1 MTRLS
6 IGFARLALSASV
18 LLLAGCPDDMP
29 TVPGAPG
36 ESAAIGADGKPVDL
50 LKLAEDQEAKYTDL
64 AVGADGTVHAIYQ
77 AQHPR
82 TRVTHV
88 FYRASADGGATWSEP
103 RDLMEDEGSTQAGFV
118 RLIIDGAGRVYAFW
132 ETYAGFDVVDP
143 SGGDV
148 STLAYRALVNG
159 SWTPAAAVG
168 EPKEVVGWFPAVAPD
183 GQLHVVWSETIAGPN
198 GRSAHWQAG
207 AVRQATLSGGTVGAA
222 KAVLT
227 SPEVRLGTSSVFNFH
242 GYRGLRG
249 YVDAAGTAHFT
260 ALKSIATP
268 EEGAKTEPVSVVHWD
283 GATETPLLEVNQLEA
298 IFQKQTAYP
307 PTLWLDAAGQEHLT
321 VVNQFRTRPAVEDY
335 APPTSRTPT
344 LVYQLSGEKGNI
356 RGVQVQPGAGGRA
369 AAILEMHDTG
379 KADAKHDL
387 WAATFDGRRWTAPVN
402 VTNNEAR
409 MAFASEQTS
418 ADTSYSTLRTY
429 SAQYGAGA
437 FDAAGR
443 LLLSF
448 VNTEIQSIMR
458 ETTLSSGTGGAF
470 GSNST
475 TNVYFHKL

>member
-6 IGFARLALSASV
+6 TGLARLALSASV
-18 LLLAGCPDDMP
+18 LLLVGCPDDMP
-29 TVPGAPG
+29 TTPGTPG
-36 ESAAIGADGKPVDL
+36 TPATVGADGKPVDL
-50 LKLAEDQEAKYTDL
+50 LKLAENQDAKYTDV
-64 AVGADGTVHAIYQ
+64 AVGADGTVHTIYQ

-82 TRVTHV
+82 TRVPHV
-88 FYRASADGGATWSEP
+88 FYRASADGGGTWSEP
-103 RDLMEDEGSTQAGFV
+103 RDLLDDEPATQAGFV
-118 RLIIDGAGRVYAFW
+118 RLAVDGAGRVYAFW

-148 STLAYRALVNG
+148 STLAYRALVG
-159 SWTPAAAVG
+159 GDWTPAATVG
-168 EPKEVVGWFPAVAPD
+168 EPKQVVGWFPAVAPD

-198 GRSAHWQAG
+198 GRSPHWQAG
-207 AVRQATLSGGTVGAA
+207 AIRQATLSGGTVGAA

-227 SPEVRLGTSSVFNFH
+227 SPEVRLGTSSVVNFH

-249 YVDAAGTAHFT
+249 YVDAAGVAHFT
-260 ALKSIATP
+260 ALKAIATP

-283 GATETPLLEVNQLEA
+283 GATETPLFEVAKLEA
-298 IFQKQTAYP
+298 ILQKQTYHP

-321 VVNQFRTRPAVEDY
+321 VVNQFLARPAVEDY
-335 APPTSRTPT
+335 APPTSQTPT

-369 AAILEMHDTG
+369 AAMLEMHDTG

-402 VTNNEAR
+402 VTNNGAR
-409 MAFASEQTS
+409 VAFADAQTS
-418 ADTSYSTLRTY
+418 ANTSYSTLTTY

-443 LLLSF
+443 LYLSF

-458 ETTLSSGTGGAF
+458 ETTVSGGTSGAF